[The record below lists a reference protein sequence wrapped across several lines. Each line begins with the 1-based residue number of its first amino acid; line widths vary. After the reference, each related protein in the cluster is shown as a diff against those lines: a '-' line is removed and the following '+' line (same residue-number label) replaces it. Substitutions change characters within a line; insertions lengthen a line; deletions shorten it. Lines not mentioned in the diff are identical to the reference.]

1 MRSGWGYLLRRTG
14 LSTRLFI
21 VAAVGAATL
30 AVFGA
35 AASTGSARSGA
46 KFNSV
51 VVTTL
56 SGKNEVPKAK
66 GGSGTARVTLNL
78 KTGKACWRI
87 SVKGLT
93 KTLSAHV
100 HKAAP
105 GKTGPVVIP
114 LGARFLKSGCVT
126 VPKTSLKA
134 VGTNPRGYYV
144 NVHTR
149 KYPNGAIRGQLRPS

>member
-1 MRSGWGYLLRRTG
+1 LL
-14 LSTRLFI
+14 I
-21 VAAVGAATL
+21 VAALGAATVAL
-30 AVFGA
+30 FGA
-35 AASTGSARSGA
+35 AASNGSARSGA
-46 KFNSV
+46 KFHSV
-51 VVTTL
+51 IVATL
-56 SGKNEVPKAK
+56 SGKSEVPKAA
-66 GGSGTARVTLNL
+66 GGTGTARVTLNL
-78 KTGKACWRI
+78 KTSKACWRL

-100 HKAAP
+100 HKALP

-126 VPKTSLKA
+126 VPKSSLRA